1 MSARIPTEK
10 KPIHD
15 EIAATLAAFG
25 AEHLDPELTGYV
37 LELWARVCRTSK
49 LDPRRGRPGVWAA
62 AVTHVIARMNF
73 CYDRAQPVY
82 LQLDTLSNFFGAAK
96 TTLSAK
102 ASEIEKTLRIGHM
115 EPGLCRRELVDS
127 FTMVQLSNGMVMT
140 LSMAKKEGLVPPD
153 A

>member
-1 MSARIPTEK
+1 MSARIPAEK

-15 EIAATLAAFG
+15 EIAAMLAGFG
-25 AEHLDPELTGYV
+25 AEHLDAELTGYV

-62 AVTHVIARMNF
+62 AVTHIIARMNF

-82 LQLDTLSNFFGAAK
+82 LKLDTICDFFGAAK
-96 TTLSAK
+96 TTVGSK
-102 ASEIEKTLRIGHM
+102 ASEIEKTLRLGQF
-115 EPGLCRRELVDS
+115 EPGLCRSEFTDMFRFVTFPNGLV
-127 FTMVQLSNGMVMT
+127 MPLR
-140 LSMAKKEGLVPPD
+140 LAKKEGLVLPD